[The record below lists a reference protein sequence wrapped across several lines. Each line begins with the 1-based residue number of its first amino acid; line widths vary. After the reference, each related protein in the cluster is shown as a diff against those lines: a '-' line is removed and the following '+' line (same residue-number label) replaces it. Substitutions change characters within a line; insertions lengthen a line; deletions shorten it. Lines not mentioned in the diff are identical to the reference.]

1 MFTNIFFPWWW
12 ACKCYHYPNTW
23 RGFFFQ
29 FDKILDSKINN
40 DWDTGRSRGFELVT
54 FKCEHSMRDAIR
66 GMNTVLF
73 LSSLLSFAL
82 PSIDLISLIFYF
94 LSGFSLSCSLCMFSS
109 VCLSFNWK
117 QNLDSRNIVVN
128 ESGGNCWSTQP
139 TSNGKVPNFFSH
151 VFNISS
157 QIAVAFAF
165 APTRMPRYLTG
176 KEPMLQP
183 NFPVPSCRLGIS
195 FMG

>member
-94 LSGFSLSCSLCMFSS
+94 LSGFSLSCFLCMFSS
-109 VCLSFNWK
+109 ISLNFNWK
-117 QNLDSRNIVVN
+117 QNLYSHN
-128 ESGGNCWSTQP
+128 ESGGGCWSTQP
-139 TSNGKVPNFFSH
+139 TSNGKVLSLQKWQLLFTPFQYISPNCCGFCLRTHKNAQIFNWERANVATQFS
-151 VFNISS
+151 S
-157 QIAVAFAF
+157 AF
-165 APTRMPRYLTG
+165 L
-176 KEPMLQP
+176 
-183 NFPVPSCRLGIS
+183 
-195 FMG
+195 